1 MRGLQTHKPFIGV
14 SGGETRMWTFI
25 YFGFHFSLL
34 FITCISSSI
43 TRFLKKQGP
52 LSSGEDSL
60 CFSVPRKKVFFY
72 FDLFFKAQI
81 LTL

>member
-1 MRGLQTHKPFIGV
+1 MRGPQTHKPFIGV

-34 FITCISSSI
+34 FITCISSRI

-52 LSSGEDSL
+52 LSESGEDSVF
-60 CFSVPRKKVFFY
+60 FSVPKKEICISFY
-72 FDLFFKAQI
+72 FF
-81 LTL
+81 

>member
-1 MRGLQTHKPFIGV
+1 MRGPQTHKPFIGV

-43 TRFLKKQGP
+43 TRIFKETGSPFQWRGLFVFLSP
-52 LSSGEDSL
+52 EEE
-60 CFSVPRKKVFFY
+60 RFY
-72 FDLFFKAQI
+72 FIF
-81 LTL
+81 